1 MIRLIFLDE
10 PTAGMDPV
18 SRRYTWKLLEE
29 KKKDHIIVLC
39 THFMDEADFL
49 ADYIY
54 IMSNGQLQVAGT
66 SLFWKNRFG
75 LGYHL
80 KMNRNSECKDDEV
93 LSTIQSIIPNASIEL
108 STSTDLSV
116 LLPRD
121 VCLAVIVLI
130 RLR

>member
-66 SLFWKNRFG
+66 SLFLKNRFG

-93 LSTIQSIIPNASIEL
+93 LSTIQSIIP
-108 STSTDLSV
+108 SV